1 MKNYVTGQ
9 TYSWNLMLLNARCC
23 RDNNYRYTML
33 DNTDNYTGLSVA
45 MEEKDLGVIFESN
58 LKFEKHS
65 YI

>member
-1 MKNYVTGQ
+1 
-9 TYSWNLMLLNARCC
+9 MLLNARCC